1 MNTIVKKPFNL
12 GKTVITANA
21 DSVLDITDI
30 HVAMGRHISC
40 DWGNLCDEDRERNN
54 NALRNGARLFSAY
67 KDSNGRKFWIITEAD
82 RSYTTVL
89 LPEDY

>member
-1 MNTIVKKPFNL
+1 MKFEL

-21 DSVLDITDI
+21 KQKLDEVSVSEILLERYIK
-30 HVAMGRHISC
+30 G
-40 DWGNLCDEDRERNN
+40 DWGNLCESDKQLNED
-54 NALRNGARLFSAY
+54 ALKNGDRIFASY
-67 KDSNGRKFWIITEAD
+67 VDSNGTKFWIITESD